1 MKNVVAIA
9 AYLALSL
16 FGASTLVLAAETSSE
31 KMLEEAAMAAS
42 EDPTQVA
49 EEEAEVDKAE
59 MDDTKKAAEDAA
71 KKEGE

>member
-9 AYLALSL
+9 ALLALPL
-16 FGASTLVLAAETSSE
+16 FGVSTLVLAETSSE
-31 KMLEEAAMAAS
+31 KTLEEAAMAAS

-49 EEEAEVDKAE
+49 EEKAKMDKAE
-59 MDDTKKAAEDAA
+59 MDDTKEVAEDAA